1 MNYIRSY
8 FHDISYLAATVERE
22 TKDGFELSNGVDI
35 VIATNSYRDARLTPP
50 ERSLIEYRHQ
60 DRPATHRPPDVET
73 YNAVLP
79 GMSTLPGA
87 MLIGITSPHRK
98 SGLAYERW
106 RDHYGKSG
114 DILVV
119 RSPSLRLNPT
129 IDQRI
134 ISDAMERDAAV
145 ARSEWL
151 AEWRSD
157 LAQYL
162 DRAVVEAA
170 VDVGVTV
177 RPAMPETKYYAFA
190 DPSGGSNDSFTLA
203 VAHRGK
209 SCR

>member
-1 MNYIRSY
+1 M
-8 FHDISYLAATVERE
+8 
-22 TKDGFELSNGVDI
+22 
-35 VIATNSYRDARLTPP
+35 
-50 ERSLIEYRHQ
+50 
-60 DRPATHRPPDVET
+60 
-73 YNAVLP
+73 
-79 GMSTLPGA
+79 
-87 MLIGITSPHRK
+87 
-98 SGLAYERW
+98 AYERW

-177 RPAMPETKYYAFA
+177 RPAMPEPKYSAFA